1 MIRAETHQSEIAW
14 NEISVLMKRRAAG
27 TGTGTGTGTGLGQPL
42 LQGPARMAV
51 PGLGTRGAGV
61 RIVGSAL

>member
-1 MIRAETHQSEIAW
+1 MARGGQLGGRS
-14 NEISVLMKRRAAG
+14 LGRGPG

-51 PGLGTRGAGV
+51 PGLGTSGAGV

>member
-1 MIRAETHQSEIAW
+1 MARGGQLGGRS
-14 NEISVLMKRRAAG
+14 LGRG
-27 TGTGTGTGTGLGQPL
+27 PGTGTGTGTGLGQPL

-51 PGLGTRGAGV
+51 PGLGTSGAGV